1 MNMLKSRY
9 NKIRG
14 LIFIIPLAFS
24 LSPLISS
31 AQLSS
36 GGDPLFPEI
45 NRTLQNKFRLEIPAP
60 DISKLEQEDRLFE
73 ESGLPE
79 RMGVNIPVNITQ
91 ASAGI
96 IASANGTEQTWLLN
110 ISSCGAYGLGIYFSE
125 FSLPE
130 GARMFVYSEDKK
142 QVLGSYTS
150 ANNQDSKKFAIEVVM
165 GASLFIEYTCLL
177 SDANI
182 SAFEIGELLYVYKP
196 MLFSGSQANELR
208 DSGSCEV
215 NAACSEGDNWR
226 KEIKSVTRILVKNG
240 NASYWCTGTLINNTS
255 ADFSPLILTAD
266 HCARS
271 WSETYAT
278 PDDVSQWIFYFNY
291 ETSGC
296 EDETVSDDKSLTG
309 AVKLASSSLMQNDG
323 SDFYLILLN
332 DLIPADFEP
341 YYAGWDNTGSLSD
354 SGVGIHHPAGDVKK
368 ISTYDEPL
376 TIDQWGQEPGTHF
389 RVVWAATENGH
400 GVTEGGSSGSPV
412 FDAKG
417 RFIGQLTGGESG
429 CSNLTGP
436 DFYGRLAFSWESNGT
451 HDSTRLK
458 PWLDPDNTGIR
469 ILNGSF
475 NENRAIARFVADTT
489 VIPVGSS
496 ITFSDLSAGAPSSWL
511 WEFEGGTPSKSTS
524 QLPGSVTYNRA
535 GVFNVM
541 LTVTNQY
548 GADSLVREN
557 YIRVAPLV
565 FPNPT
570 SGEIYVTI
578 GDNSFGEVT
587 VSVTNTLGRVVYEM
601 NNFCPGQKSCMIDLS
616 GLLSGFYNINVSSEG
631 YAETAKL
638 IIVRN

>member
-14 LIFIIPLAFS
+14 FFFIIPWVFS

-36 GGDPLFPEI
+36 GGDPLFPEV
-45 NRTLQNKFRLEIPAP
+45 NRSLQNKLRLEIPAP

-79 RMGVNIPVNITQ
+79 RMGVNIPVNIKME
-91 ASAGI
+91 SAGI
-96 IASANGTEQTWLLN
+96 IASVNGTEQTWLLN
-110 ISSCGAYGLGIYFSE
+110 ISSGGAYGLGLYFSE

-130 GARMFVYSEDKK
+130 GARMFVYSEDKN
-142 QVLGSYTS
+142 QVLGSFTS
-150 ANNQDSKKFAIEVVM
+150 INNQKSNKFAVEVVQ
-165 GASLFIEYTCLL
+165 GESLFIEYTCLL
-177 SDANI
+177 SDANV
-182 SAFEIGELLYVYKP
+182 SAFEIGEVLYVYKP
-196 MLFSGSQANELR
+196 VFFSGSQAFDLR

-226 KEIKSVTRILVKNG
+226 KEIKSVTRILIKNG
-240 NASYWCTGTLINNTS
+240 NSSYWCSGTLMNNTS
-255 ADFSPLILTAD
+255 ADFSPLIITAD

-291 ETSGC
+291 ETTGC
-296 EDETVSDDKSLTG
+296 GDEVVSDDKSLTG
-309 AVKLASSSLMQNDG
+309 AVKLASSSPMQNNG
-323 SDFYLILLN
+323 SDFYLVLLN
-332 DLIPADFEP
+332 DLIPADYEP
-341 YYAGWDNTGSLSD
+341 YFAGWDNTGSLSD

-368 ISTYDEPL
+368 ISTYKEPL

-400 GVTEGGSSGSPV
+400 GVTEGGSSGSPL
-412 FDAKG
+412 FNADR

-429 CSNLTGP
+429 CSNLTGH
-436 DFYGRLAFSWESNGT
+436 DFYGRLSFSWESNGT
-451 HDSTRLK
+451 HDSTRLR

-469 ILNGSF
+469 VLNGSF

-496 ITFSDLSAGAPSSWL
+496 ITFSDLSAGAPSSWF

-548 GADSLVREN
+548 GTDSLVREN

-565 FPNPT
+565 FPNPG
-570 SGEIYVTI
+570 SGEFYITI

-601 NNFCPGQKSCMIDLS
+601 NGFCPGQKSCIIDLS
-616 GLLSGFYNINVSSEG
+616 DLQSGFYNINVRSEG